1 MANYFIPFPI
11 LVIHCTVTKRKSADN
26 ISKINN
32 HTKHFLKDKIDEEHL
47 FTEHKER
54 SETCFSETITNF
66 SKRGKYEN
74 TSQSFQGSS
83 NPNDNYL
90 PFLSKED
97 IDECLLDTFSHENNN
112 ALHEKKQPIIFEQIN
127 LPRKEKL
134 K

>member
-1 MANYFIPFPI
+1 M

-26 ISKINN
+26 ITKINN
-32 HTKHFLKDKIDEEHL
+32 HTEHFLKDKIDEKHP
-47 FTEHKER
+47 FIEHKE
-54 SETCFSETITNF
+54 CAETITNF
-66 SKRGKYEN
+66 SKKGKYEN
-74 TSQSFQGSS
+74 TSQSFQGS
-83 NPNDNYL
+83 PNLKDNYL
-90 PFLSKED
+90 PILSKED